1 MALRVFPRRTE
12 TLSLRAQPIYQIFRS
27 RAARVVALLL
37 FSVALLLRA
46 GPIEARMRED
56 RLWLL
61 TRGGERAIDIEIA
74 ETDEEKA
81 LGLMFR
87 TSLAD
92 NRGMIFHYGTPQE
105 ITMWMRNT
113 YIPLDMLFIRADGTI
128 LRIER
133 RAQPLSDRVIYSQG
147 PAIAVLELAGGAAER
162 LGVEPGDRV
171 RHAKW
176 FPGR

>member
-1 MALRVFPRRTE
+1 M
-12 TLSLRAQPIYQIFRS
+12 
-27 RAARVVALLL
+27 ALLL
-37 FSVALLLRA
+37 FCAALLLRA

-61 TRGGERAIDIEIA
+61 ARGGERAIDIEVA
-74 ETDEEKA
+74 ESDEEKA

-147 PAIAVLELAGGAAER
+147 HAIAVLELAGGAAER
-162 LGVEPGDRV
+162 LGVEPGDHV
-171 RHAKW
+171 RHPKW
-176 FPGR
+176 FPHK

>member
-1 MALRVFPRRTE
+1 MARRVFRPRTE
-12 TLSLRAQPIYQIFRS
+12 SLILRPQAIDRMFWD
-27 RAARVVALLL
+27 RAAGVVALFLL
-37 FSVALLLRA
+37 VAVMLVQS

-61 TRGGERAIDIEIA
+61 TRGGERSITIEVA
-74 ETDEEKA
+74 DSEEEKA

-92 NRGMIFHYGTPQE
+92 DRGMIFHYGSPQE
-105 ITMWMRNT
+105 ITMWMHNT

-133 RAQPLSDRVIYSQG
+133 RAQPLSDRIISSGG

-171 RHAKW
+171 RHPKW
-176 FPGR
+176 FPGK